1 MIEWRPEAMDGVRTY
16 VPVHIREG
24 LRRYV
29 EDGIRPGSGL
39 LSILEDRPLSEIV
52 SRVDADVEAHLGT
65 IYRFL
70 YNNVGAPAW
79 GSPERVREWMEHRGM
94 QSHG

>member
-16 VPVHIREG
+16 VPSHIREG

-39 LSILEDRPLSEIV
+39 RSILEDRPLSEIV
-52 SRVDADVEAHLGT
+52 SRVDGDVEAHLGT

-70 YNNVGAPAW
+70 YNHMPAAAH
-79 GSPERVREWMEHRGM
+79 GSSERVQAWMEHRGM
-94 QSHG
+94 QGHG